1 MVLEVDKHVRI
12 KLLYFHNLL
21 KFLHEGNDFFIQ
33 EEVN

>member
-1 MVLEVDKHVRI
+1 MVLETDKQVRI
-12 KLLYFHNLL
+12 KLLYCHNLL